1 MTPKLW
7 LAVACA
13 VVGIPLAAYGLAERM
28 LLLAFGGLALV
39 LTFVA
44 LLWQWIAGVGKPE
57 TPIKPAA
64 NSAWNEFNRDAGD
77 GGASERKP

>member
-28 LLLAFGGLALV
+28 LLVAFGGLALV

-44 LLWQWIAGVGKPE
+44 ILWQWISGVGRPQA
-57 TPIKPAA
+57 PIRPAA
-64 NSAWNEFNRDAGD
+64 NSAWAEFNRDAGD
-77 GGASERKP
+77 GASERKP